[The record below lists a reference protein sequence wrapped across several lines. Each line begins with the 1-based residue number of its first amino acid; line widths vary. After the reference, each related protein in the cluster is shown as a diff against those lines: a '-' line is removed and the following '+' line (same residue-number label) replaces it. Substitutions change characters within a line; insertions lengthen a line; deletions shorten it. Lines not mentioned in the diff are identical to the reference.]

1 MHCLVYNR
9 ASVDWARVDHQE
21 AELGAK
27 IGMEIR
33 RASSYA
39 FRHHLHHAQTSTS
52 SCVLNN
58 DRRPPPPKTCLTTPT
73 TTMTTTPLPPRTSS
87 MPSTPSGPVP
97 ERVLSPTRTPNNNA
111 AADARRAARREQ
123 LRDFY
128 GLKRDGASSPGPG
141 SAPATPGGGSTGNGN
156 GNSARRKQR
165 RGGDALDLTSPNFSP
180 SEYYEDLIAKATL
193 AELMGSTSVLAAD
206 VGRLHSSRHTLV
218 YNHHHQLFSAG
229 DTIAQLNTRTPQLLS
244 IVTSLQERFSDI
256 SQLADSVALTEKA
269 PLGDGERARAAA
281 AQGLE
286 RVRLMVLA
294 GDGPDAVKAA
304 WERTEAEVKGYGDVE
319 GLDGILAEGREVVAV
334 AAAK

>member
-1 MHCLVYNR
+1 M
-9 ASVDWARVDHQE
+9 A
-21 AELGAK
+21 
-27 IGMEIR
+27 
-33 RASSYA
+33 
-39 FRHHLHHAQTSTS
+39 
-52 SCVLNN
+52 
-58 DRRPPPPKTCLTTPT
+58 
-73 TTMTTTPLPPRTSS
+73 TTPLPPRTSS

-97 ERVLSPTRTPNNNA
+97 ERVLSPTRTPNNA

-141 SAPATPGGGSTGNGN
+141 SAPATPGGGSNGN
-156 GNSARRKQR
+156 GGGARRKQR
-165 RGGDALDLTSPNFSP
+165 RGGDGALDLTSPNFSP

-269 PLGDGERARAAA
+269 PLADGDRARAAA

-294 GDGPDAVKAA
+294 GDGPDAVTAA
-304 WERTEAEVKGYGDVE
+304 WERVEAEIKGYGDVE
-319 GLDGILAEGREVVAV
+319 GIDGILAEGREVVDV
-334 AAAK
+334 SAAK